1 MYFTNTA
8 RGTFARIAVNADGLE
23 FGDVELIASLDMA
36 TTGDDWDDFALNTAG
51 VAYVAQP
58 TNSIA
63 KIQPGG
69 QQTIVAERG
78 DIHGPTSIRIG
89 WNETLYVTT
98 VVGQLMASRKVV
110 K

>member
-1 MYFTNTA
+1 M
-8 RGTFARIAVNADGLE
+8 D
-23 FGDVELIASLDMA
+23 
-36 TTGDDWDDFALNTAG
+36 TAG

-69 QQTIVAERG
+69 QQTIVAEGG

-98 VVGQLMASRKVV
+98 RGWTVDGVSESGQVVEVQLTSSSKLTCCQGDIHFRETSAK
-110 K
+110 